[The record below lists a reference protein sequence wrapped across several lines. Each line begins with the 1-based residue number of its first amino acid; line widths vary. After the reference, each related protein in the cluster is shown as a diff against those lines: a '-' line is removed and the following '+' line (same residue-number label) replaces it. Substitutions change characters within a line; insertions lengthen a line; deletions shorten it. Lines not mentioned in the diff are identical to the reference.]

1 MGARMAQKKIFFLNV
16 LFCSITFI
24 YGCVSQDLRLP
35 SSANEVYKNSDV
47 QQSLMMAAQ
56 NNILFA
62 ISNESLN
69 DYEKTEIDAKCKSTS
84 NPFWAEKLTVYLNYM
99 RQHPEWFSKF
109 HVLEIKK
116 GDHAQIQLQKDLVDG
131 ARVLSIQYVM
141 SEVRGK
147 VTFKTQLPC
156 QGSLAEYI
164 GQPLVK
170 TDFDFP
176 SKDQME
182 QVLAAAPDKE
192 KIDRFDFSSA
202 FLMYL
207 AERGAIFKFSH
218 EQSFEKINKKYVL
231 ATALNKLAQEIKK
244 QNFGFVNLFLKK
256 INQNSNQ
263 AEVIQL
269 FGLVN
274 DKELK
279 AGLKVDS
286 QTGDVDFI
294 KSQQPSLTYLYLSYR
309 TDTDDV
315 VVAPLTG
322 LNLCLQEQSK
332 FLGSSLR
339 KPADTSE
346 KNSYLRPGFQCD
358 SKVLIDNIQRVEP
371 IQTSE

>member
-1 MGARMAQKKIFFLNV
+1 MGARMAQKKLFALNLLFF
-16 LFCSITFI
+16 SIIFI
-24 YGCVSQDLRLP
+24 YGCVSQELRIP
-35 SSANEVYKNSDV
+35 NSATEVYKNADV

-62 ISNESLN
+62 ISNDSLL
-69 DYEKTEIDAKCKSTS
+69 DYEKTEIDAKCKSTAS
-84 NPFWAEKLTVYLNYM
+84 PFWAEKLTVYLNYM

-109 HVLEIKK
+109 HVLEFKK
-116 GDHAQIQLQKDLVDG
+116 GDHAQVQLQKDLIDG

-147 VTFKTQLPC
+147 VTLNTQLPC

-164 GQPLVK
+164 GQPLIK
-170 TDFDFP
+170 TDYEFP
-176 SKDQME
+176 SKDQMQ
-182 QVLAAAPDKE
+182 QVLSLAEDKE
-192 KIDRFDFSSA
+192 KVDRFNFNSD

-207 AERGAIFKFSH
+207 AERGAVFKFSH

-231 ATALNKLAQEIKK
+231 ATALNKLAQEVKR

-256 INQNSNQ
+256 INQNSQQ

-279 AGLKVDS
+279 AGLKVELQANADS
-286 QTGDVDFI
+286 NLGKMQV
-294 KSQQPSLTYLYLSYR
+294 PNLTYLYLTYR

-315 VVAPLTG
+315 AVTSIAG
-322 LNLCLQEQSK
+322 LNSCLQDQVK
-332 FLGSSLR
+332 TLGASLR
-339 KPADTSE
+339 KPASDVLE
-346 KNSYLRPGFQCD
+346 KNNYLRPGFQCD
-358 SKVLIDNIQRVEP
+358 SKSFVESIQK
-371 IQTSE
+371 